1 MTDLILVPGMWL
13 DGSSWDAVVLPVL
26 ESAGHRAHPL
36 TLPTGHWPQF
46 TRPSDPGQAIL
57 ASITSRTA

>member
-1 MTDLILVPGMWL
+1 VTDIILVPGMWL
-13 DGSSWDAVVLPVL
+13 DGSSWEAVPPVL
-26 ESAGHRAHPL
+26 ERAGHGAHPL

-46 TRPSDPGQAIL
+46 TRPSDLGQAIL

>member
-1 MTDLILVPGMWL
+1 MWL

-46 TRPSDPGQAIL
+46 TRPSDLGQAIL
-57 ASITSRTA
+57 ASIASRTA